1 MDFAIAFNFLK
12 KLAKNNNREWFEKN
26 KPQYLAIKESFESFI
41 SDLHHDVCEFD
52 TSLGGIDPK
61 KFVFR
66 IYRDVRFSKDKRPY
80 KKNISAGFS
89 AQGRGL
95 GVPGYYLHIEPG
107 DNSFI
112 GIGLY
117 GPQGGLL
124 IKVRQEIDYNGEEL
138 SQIFKE
144 RKFKKYFGEFWDG
157 DSLKLM
163 PKGYPKDHK
172 HIKWIKLKS
181 FIVMHSFTDEDVMG
195 KKFSKEVV
203 NVMKAGKPINDF
215 LNRALD

>member
-1 MDFAIAFNFLK
+1 MDFALAFSFLR
-12 KLAKNNNREWFEKN
+12 KLAKNNNRDWFEKN
-26 KPQYLAIKESFESFI
+26 KPKYLAIKESFESFI
-41 SDLHHDVCEFD
+41 SAIHHDICEFD
-52 TSLGGIDPK
+52 TSLAGIDPK

-66 IYRDVRFSKDKRPY
+66 IYRDVRFSKDKLPY

-107 DNSFI
+107 NNSFI

-117 GPQGGLL
+117 GPQAELL
-124 IKVRQEIDYNGEEL
+124 SKVRQEIDYNGEQL
-138 SQIFKE
+138 NQIFKE

-181 FIVMHSFTDEDVMG
+181 FIVMHSFTDEEVMN
-195 KKFSKEVV
+195 KKFKREVV
-203 NVMKAGKPINDF
+203 NVMKAGKSLNDF
-215 LNRALD
+215 LNQALD